1 MSPARP
7 IPPPRPPMTPERI
20 AEYEA
25 LPRDLDPQYV
35 REVGDGMALWF
46 ARYEREWRAA
56 NAAKAQAA

>member
-1 MSPARP
+1 
-7 IPPPRPPMTPERI
+7 MTPERI

-35 REVGDGMALWF
+35 REVGTGMALWF

-56 NAAKAQAA
+56 KAQAAA